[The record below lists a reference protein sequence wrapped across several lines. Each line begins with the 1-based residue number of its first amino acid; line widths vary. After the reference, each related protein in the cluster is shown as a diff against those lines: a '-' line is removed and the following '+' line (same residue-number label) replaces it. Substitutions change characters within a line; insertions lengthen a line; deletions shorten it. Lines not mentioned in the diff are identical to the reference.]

1 MVEFLSCP
9 ETDNDLIIT
18 SHLKLNCFQNSLSLI
33 FPFAFMQVVTTV
45 LFHTV
50 HLQERQFFQL
60 GSFIHIHYLLRLNV
74 ITCFGGCILKHRPI
88 CLIKLDAQ
96 AETMENNLISLEQIK
111 ALDVLF
117 LPANNTLTMV
127 SGFCFD
133 RDYNGRHNQ
142 KLLCLWEI
150 YTDQK

>member
-50 HLQERQFFQL
+50 HL
-60 GSFIHIHYLLRLNV
+60 
-74 ITCFGGCILKHRPI
+74 
-88 CLIKLDAQ
+88 
-96 AETMENNLISLEQIK
+96 
-111 ALDVLF
+111 
-117 LPANNTLTMV
+117 
-127 SGFCFD
+127 
-133 RDYNGRHNQ
+133 
-142 KLLCLWEI
+142 
-150 YTDQK
+150 

>member
-1 MVEFLSCP
+1 M
-9 ETDNDLIIT
+9 
-18 SHLKLNCFQNSLSLI
+18 
-33 FPFAFMQVVTTV
+33 
-45 LFHTV
+45 
-50 HLQERQFFQL
+50 
-60 GSFIHIHYLLRLNV
+60 

-117 LPANNTLTMV
+117 LPENNTLTMV

-133 RDYNGRHNQ
+133 RDYYGRYN
-142 KLLCLWEI
+142 
-150 YTDQK
+150 